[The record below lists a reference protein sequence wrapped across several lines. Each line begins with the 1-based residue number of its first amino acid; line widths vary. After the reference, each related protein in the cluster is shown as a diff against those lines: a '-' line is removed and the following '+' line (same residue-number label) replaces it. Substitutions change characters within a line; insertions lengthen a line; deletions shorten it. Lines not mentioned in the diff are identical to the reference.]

1 MKPGPETPAEGCR
14 IEVRGVVQGV
24 GFRPWVHRVARE
36 AGLTGTVRNDAAGAT
51 IEAFGAPSALA
62 ELRDRLLR
70 EPPGAA
76 HIRELRETPLA
87 GPAPRG
93 FAIAGSDPGGPR
105 GSAPRSPPGGPHAA
119 PEGLALAP
127 DLATCEACLAESVDP
142 VDRRH
147 GYPFTTCSGCGPR
160 YGVALAAPWDR
171 ARTTMAPFRM
181 CRVCRDEYADPGD
194 RRHHAE
200 TNACPACGPRLALL
214 DATGRRLP
222 AGDAVVAAAE
232 RLRRGETLALRGLG
246 GFHLACD
253 AASSEAVK
261 RLRERKQRP
270 AKPFA
275 VMVADLPAAR
285 RLAQLGP
292 AEEALLLSPERPIV
306 LVAPGAPGAADAA
319 TGHGAEA
326 FARRAGP
333 PAPPLAPEVAP
344 ELGLLG
350 LMLPYTPL
358 HHLLLAAFDGPLVM
372 TSGNRAEEPIATT
385 TAEAVA
391 RLGRPAREGC
401 GPGAQRPTQG
411 PAAPA
416 HAAATGATRA
426 AAAIADAFL
435 THDREIPGPC
445 DDSVARVVAGAPL
458 VLRRSRG
465 YVPRALPI
473 APPLPEPILAL
484 GAHLKSAVC
493 LGAGDLLYPGPH
505 VGDLETLEACEALA
519 RSAERLEQLVGVRA
533 ELVAHDLHPG
543 YGSTRLARSR
553 GARRRYAVQHHH
565 AHVASAMAEHG
576 LEGPVLGLAWDGT
589 GLGPDG
595 AAWGGELL
603 LADRAGF
610 RRLASFRPIPLVGG
624 SRALRE
630 PWRLALAWLEDA
642 FGPDAPLD
650 RLALFE
656 GVDRERRAAVRQIL
670 QGRIRLAP
678 AHGVGRLF
686 DALGAL
692 VLARPVARYEGELAL
707 RLNLAA
713 EAEPDSGAAEP
724 YPFAIGF
731 SSGERPG
738 AGPAAGDALRGD
750 PLPGPEA
757 AEPGDGPRALR
768 EVDLRPLL
776 RAAVEDLL
784 RGVPAPRIASR
795 FHATLAGAA
804 AALVENAAGARDP
817 LPVVLAGGCF
827 QNPLLT
833 TQVQERIR
841 ERLGPDQPVRH
852 GREIPP
858 GDGGIAVGQALVAAA
873 RLARGD
879 RGEDD

>member
-1 MKPGPETPAEGCR
+1 VPPAGANPVSPGPEERTEGR
-14 IEVRGVVQGV
+14 RLEVRGVVQGV
-24 GFRPWVHRVARE
+24 GFRPWIHRLARE
-36 AGLTGTVRNDAAGAT
+36 AGITGSVRNDAGGAT
-51 IEAFGAPSALA
+51 IEAFGAPSDLA
-62 ELRDRLLR
+62 RLRDRLLQ

-76 HIRELRETPLA
+76 RIRELRETPLA
-87 GPAPRG
+87 GPAPSG
-93 FAIAGSDPGGPR
+93 FAIAASDTGGHR
-105 GSAPRSPPGGPHAA
+105 
-119 PEGLALAP
+119 GLALAP
-127 DLATCEACLAESVDP
+127 DLATCDACLAESVDP
-142 VDRRH
+142 GDRRR
-147 GYPFTTCSGCGPR
+147 GYPFTTCTACGPR

-181 CRVCRDEYADPGD
+181 CPACRREHADPAD
-194 RRHHAE
+194 RRHHTE
-200 TNACPACGPRLALL
+200 TNACPACGPRLELL
-214 DATGRRLP
+214 DAGGRRLP
-222 AGDAVVAAAE
+222 ARDPVAAAAE
-232 RLRRGETLALRGLG
+232 RLRRGETVALRGLG

-253 AASSEAVK
+253 ATSSEAVK
-261 RLRERKQRP
+261 RLRERKRRP

-285 RLAQLGP
+285 RLARLGP
-292 AEEALLLSPERPIV
+292 EEEALLVSPERPIV
-306 LVAPGAPGAADAA
+306 LAAAPTA
-319 TGHGAEA
+319 TPDGSE
-326 FARRAGP
+326 GP
-333 PAPPLAPEVAP
+333 PPREGPLASALAPEVAP
-344 ELGLLG
+344 GLGLLG
-350 LMLPYTPL
+350 LLLPYTPL
-358 HHLLLAAFDGPLVM
+358 HHLLLAAFGGPLVM
-372 TSGNRAEEPIATT
+372 TSGNRADEPIATA
-385 TAEAVA
+385 TAEAVT
-391 RLGRPAREGC
+391 RLGRPAREGPAARAP
-401 GPGAQRPTQG
+401 GPGEGLGG
-411 PAAPA
+411 PAEEGDAGTASAAP
-416 HAAATGATRA
+416 G
-426 AAAIADAFL
+426 IADAFL

-445 DDSVARVVAGAPL
+445 DDSVVRVVAGAPV

-493 LGAGDLLYPGPH
+493 LGAGNLLYPGPH

-519 RSAERLEQLVGVRA
+519 RAAERLEQLLGVRA
-533 ELVAHDLHPG
+533 EVVAHDLHPG
-543 YGSTRLARSR
+543 YGSTRLARAR
-553 GARRRYAVQHHH
+553 RARRRYAVQHHH

-610 RRLASFRPIPLVGG
+610 RRLATFRPIPLVGG
-624 SRALRE
+624 SQALRE

-656 GVDRERRAAVRQIL
+656 GVDRERRAGVRQIL
-670 QGRIRLAP
+670 CRRIRLVP

-692 VLARPVARYEGELAL
+692 VLARPMARYEGELAL

-713 EAEPDSGAAEP
+713 DADPAPGAAEA
-724 YPFAIGF
+724 YPFLIGDR
-731 SSGERPG
+731 GERLGVGEPDADALG
-738 AGPAAGDALRGD
+738 GDA
-750 PLPGPEA
+750 LPGPEA
-757 AEPGDGPRALR
+757 AEPGEGPRALR

-776 RAAVEDLL
+776 RAAVEDLMS
-784 RGVPAPRIASR
+784 GVPASRIAGR
-795 FHATLAGAA
+795 FHATLAAA
-804 AALVENAAGARDP
+804 AASLVENAAGAHGR

-833 TQVQERIR
+833 RGVAEGLRA
-841 ERLGPDQPVRH
+841 RLGPAHPVLH

-858 GDGGIAVGQALVAAA
+858 GDGGIAVGQAVVAAA